1 MSSPSMPL
9 RSARKPLN
17 LAKLATIFALVFSLA
32 FGLCSVSG
40 MSISGGGSY
49 RAAQLLITTSL
60 FIEGVCL
67 AALLA
72 LLVVA
77 ITRRRKTSG
86 RNVLGT

>member
-17 LAKLATIFALVFSLA
+17 LSKLATVFALIFSLA

-40 MSISGGGSY
+40 ISISGGGSY
-49 RAAQLLITTSL
+49 RAAQFLITTSL

-67 AALLA
+67 AALLTLLVMA
-72 LLVVA
+72 LL
-77 ITRRRKTSG
+77 RRRKT
-86 RNVLGT
+86 T